1 MVIKTYLAGPINHKN
16 PASFE
21 YAKRWRKEV
30 EVKLALWNIEC
41 LDPLDRVGGD
51 SITPEL
57 RSNLRN
63 AAHIGDLGIVSQ
75 IVGDIIIPPDL
86 NMVAQSTFITLC
98 LPLRD
103 EYEIC
108 GTYGEATLA
117 KFLDIPLFIV
127 TARDNQDIP
136 EWVVGCATAIFKSWD
151 DYYNYI
157 SLHYIMV
164 DLSG

>member
-1 MVIKTYLAGPINHKN
+1 
-16 PASFE
+16 
-21 YAKRWRKEV
+21 
-30 EVKLALWNIEC
+30 
-41 LDPLDRVGGD
+41 
-51 SITPEL
+51 
-57 RSNLRN
+57 
-63 AAHIGDLGIVSQ
+63 
-75 IVGDIIIPPDL
+75 
-86 NMVAQSTFITLC
+86 MVAQSTFITLC